1 MTFFIYNFIILNVNT
16 YYRYFI
22 KKNIKIQN
30 IVTIE
35 YLDINKNFQS
45 EEETHPFSEIAYVDS
60 GAIIC
65 VADGKQTKLNRG
77 ELYFFLPNTP
87 HYYITA
93 REPDTKLFIICANC
107 KAAILDIIGGKNIP
121 DDSEKKEITD
131 IFSEAKRAFRF
142 PFDKKL
148 IPLETSDFGAQQLT
162 EAHIEILLT
171 KLIRKKLSVS
181 PEVKFVTNS
190 EDFNDKLVG
199 DKMLKSGVYE
209 RLDLSDIT
217 KTVHYCKTYI
227 NRIFKQNVGTTIM
240 HYYYRLKTEEAKKLL
255 NKGLSINE
263 ISDLLCYDNPN
274 YFAKAFK
281 ASTGMTPSKYR
292 KTIYVS
298 SEPVHNKIASTVTI
312 S

>member
-35 YLDINKNFQS
+35 YLDINKNFHS

-199 DKMLKSGVYE
+199 DIIKMLKSGVYE

-292 KTIYVS
+292 KTID
-298 SEPVHNKIASTVTI
+298 K
-312 S
+312 